1 MRDGLHLLRP
11 EDVPAAWEL
20 CRQQNEVDGTDYGVP
35 RVFNDDD
42 LLMPNIPLALKAVHA
57 GRIVQVHIFERQLEL
72 LTYGTAARGSVIS
85 LQGLPAAMY
94 VLEGNGY
101 AGFHGR
107 VPLARLEQWRRTLG
121 KRLNMKRDD
130 ARLAHFYR
138 AFGEGSNDKE
148 PEQ

>member
-1 MRDGLHLLRP
+1 MRDGLYLLRP

-20 CRQQNEVDGTDYGVP
+20 CQRQNEVDGTDYGVP
-35 RVFNDDD
+35 RVFDDNDQ
-42 LLMPNIPLALKAVHA
+42 LMINIPLALKAVHN

-72 LTYGTAARGSVIS
+72 LTFGTSARGSAIS
-85 LQGLPAAMY
+85 LWGFPAATR

-101 AGFHGR
+101 AGFHGC
-107 VPLARLEQWRRTLG
+107 VPLARLERWQKTLG

-138 AFGEGSNDKE
+138 AFGEG
-148 PEQ
+148 